1 MILEDVFL
9 QIKTDFENTI
19 TTASFDDRIYQN
31 GNKAKEAY
39 IRSQK
44 LINLIH
50 DFIKNEFVDLGI
62 EPHNIVPPLGYSK
75 PELKLK
81 GFLKEKTQDICIVPS
96 KESNPE
102 EILSVNVRSQLSSM
116 QKNIDT
122 LFERTFA
129 EALNLHLNSP
139 KQVLGE
145 VYLIPVKE
153 YDDKAMLKNQV
164 AFKNLSKIETYIAM
178 FQSINNRVDINVDKH
193 KYERICLMIV
203 DFGLSKPKIYRTTQ
217 ELIEDNLLPHDTYLN
232 YEELSIKNFAK
243 DLLKIYEER
252 FGIENL
258 KC

>member
-9 QIKTDFENTI
+9 QIKIDFENTI
-19 TTASFDDRIYQN
+19 TTASFDGRSYQN

-50 DFIKNEFVDLGI
+50 EFIKNEFLNLGVSSQ
-62 EPHNIVPPLGYSK
+62 NIIPPLGHSN

-81 GFLKEKTQDICIVPS
+81 GFLKEKNQDICIVPN
-96 KESNPE
+96 KKSNPE

-122 LFERTFA
+122 LYERTFA
-129 EALNLHLNSP
+129 EALNLHLNYP

-145 VYLIPVKE
+145 VYLIPVKV

-164 AFKNLSKIETYIAM
+164 KFKNFSKIDTYITM
-178 FQSINNRVDINVDKH
+178 FQAINSRSDINVDKY
-193 KYERICLMIV
+193 KYERVCLMIV
-203 DFGLSKPKIYRTTQ
+203 NFGTPKPKVYRTTQ

-232 YEELSIKNFAK
+232 YEQLSINNFAK
-243 DLLKIYEER
+243 DLLEIYDER
-252 FGIENL
+252 FGVGNL
-258 KC
+258 RY